1 MFGRPQD
8 ADVKFKTVQKF
19 FLRTGTLFGT
29 DKMATN
35 PEKLVEVLE
44 RNTST
49 VEKGLQAFLITANT
63 IIICSC
69 RCCQAFDLACQ

>member
-8 ADVKFKTVQKF
+8 ADVKFKTVQKIF
-19 FLRTGTLFGT
+19 SRTGTPSGG
-29 DKMATN
+29 DKMATD
-35 PEKLVEVLE
+35 PEKVAEVLE

-63 IIICSC
+63 IIICSQMLSL
-69 RCCQAFDLACQ
+69 RSSF